1 MVSVNEQDKRNEC
14 AENGEVDHDVSIDWK
29 SFVIDGKG
37 VEEFFPSTGDREE
50 VHYSQSDVTEVPE
63 YPHRDTNAECDLQSA
78 RGVDLKQTQID
89 LVKMARKPLILTGRN
104 QLMRCP

>member
-37 VEEFFPSTGDREE
+37 VEEFFPSTGDL
-50 VHYSQSDVTEVPE
+50 S
-63 YPHRDTNAECDLQSA
+63 
-78 RGVDLKQTQID
+78 
-89 LVKMARKPLILTGRN
+89 LIHI
-104 QLMRCP
+104 